1 MSIYLNSVKNNL
13 FVELEDSSE
22 ATIEVFNENGQVL
35 IQKTITNSQNSVNTN
50 HISTGI
56 YWVKLTSNKGIITKK
71 IFKN

>member
-35 IQKTITNSQNSVNTN
+35 IQKTITSSQNSVNTN
-50 HISTGI
+50 NISTGI